1 MKERKTQ
8 DANEM
13 GNEIQTKTIAQN
25 ERVET
30 PIPDLALFITEHNWI
45 NVESIIIHAKHGI
58 VLFP

>member
-30 PIPDLALFITEHNWI
+30 PIPDLALFITEHN
-45 NVESIIIHAKHGI
+45 
-58 VLFP
+58 